1 MHSDLITDKSS
12 FMQRS
17 LSPCSS
23 YDIKMENEYLGIAQ
37 STAEPEPDSMPETQ
51 SNSPYRRTTCS
62 IDGIEDPIKS
72 KHNWS
77 YTINSMFYTIS
88 IYHNLT

>member
-1 MHSDLITDKSS
+1 
-12 FMQRS
+12 MQRS

-51 SNSPYRRTTCS
+51 NNSPYRRTTCS
-62 IDGIEDPIKS
+62 IDGVEDPIKS
-72 KHNWS
+72 KHYWS
-77 YTINSMFYTIS
+77 YNTNCMLYTI
-88 IYHNLT
+88 